1 MNNKLKVINFISG
14 PGSGKSTLVSF
25 IYGELKL
32 LGYDI
37 ETVHEYAKTL
47 VLQKRFEELNNQYY
61 VSNKQYKL
69 LKSYKDMSEIVIT
82 DGSLL
87 HGLHYNISNIDNV
100 SNLEKTEKA
109 IMRFYND
116 FENINIFLDRHDK
129 EYDNRGRI
137 ENLEGAIIADN
148 SILNYLDKY
157 NIDYFRVKSDILNI
171 PDIIAYINEKL
182 NKKEK

>member
-14 PGSGKSTLVSF
+14 PGSGKSTMVSF
-25 IYGELKL
+25 VYGELKL

-37 ETVHEYAKTL
+37 ETVHEYAKIL

-69 LKSYKDMSEIVIT
+69 LKSYADMSEVIIT

-87 HGLHYNISNIDNV
+87 HGLHYNTNNKENV
-100 SNLEKTEKA
+100 SNLEKTETA

-116 FENINIFLDRHDK
+116 FDNINIFLDRHDNK
-129 EYDNRGRI
+129 YDNRGRI
-137 ENLEGAIIADN
+137 ENIEEAIAADS
-148 SILNYLDKY
+148 SILEYLDKY
-157 NIDYFRVKSDILNI
+157 NINYLKVKSDINNI
-171 PDIIAYINEKL
+171 PDIVEYIKEQLKK
-182 NKKEK
+182 NKD